1 MRSLRLLNV
10 AWEAERTRLGLRVQR
25 EVRRVILLLAAA
37 VMAGAAFA
45 MLHLVAWIAIGDALS
60 PLWKA
65 IVIFAADIVLA
76 LVLAMVAM
84 RNPPSTAELEAASI
98 RRTALHE
105 ARNGIGVSLLP
116 LAFTFLR
123 SRRAKRRERY

>member
-37 VMAGAAFA
+37 VMIGAAFA

-65 IVIFAADIVLA
+65 IAIFAADIVLA
-76 LVLAMVAM
+76 LVLGMIAM
-84 RNPPSTAELEAASI
+84 RNPASPAELEAASI

-105 ARNGIGVSLLP
+105 ARNGIGISLLP

-123 SRRAKRRERY
+123 NRRAKRRERF